1 VERPTVIRAKLARAT
16 RFGAP
21 PEAVASLRRDY
32 HAARAR
38 EYLCGWLAGDHAP
51 TADQRR
57 ELAELLLGQG
67 GTSVAA

>member
-1 VERPTVIRAKLARAT
+1 MERPTVIRAKLARAA

-21 PEAVASLRRDY
+21 PETVASLRRDY

-38 EYLCGWLAGDHAP
+38 DYMLGWLTGDHAP

-57 ELAELLLGQG
+57 ELAALLLGEG
-67 GTSVAA
+67 GGSVAA